1 MRLETRLT
9 SHPSCLQ
16 WAGRDVCRK
25 LKTWGAVTIPRAS
38 SPSRH
43 LFMSLSNHSHCLQ
56 TSGPCRCAPWLAEL
70 QSSLLTGIGSVL
82 CRIQCPGEMKL
93 GCSSQTKVHL
103 PFQNREEDQAWEG
116 LGQGIQKAFLLGQL
130 FHWALEPPPASLP
143 LASQRS
149 FISSAS
155 QATRARTHVRI
166 LEW

>member
-1 MRLETRLT
+1 MRLETHFT
-9 SHPSCLQ
+9 SYPSCLQ
-16 WAGRDVCRK
+16 WTRRDVCQR
-25 LKTWGAVTIPRAS
+25 LKTWGAAAIPRAS

-43 LFMSLSNHSHCLQ
+43 LCMSLYNHSHCLQ

-70 QSSLLTGIGSVL
+70 QSPLLTGIGSVL

-93 GCSSQTKVHL
+93 GCNSQTKVHL

-116 LGQGIQKAFLLGQL
+116 LGQGIQKAFLLGQP
-130 FHWALEPPPASLP
+130 FPWALDPPPASSP

-155 QATRARTHVRI
+155 QATRAQTHVRI
-166 LEW
+166 LEC